1 MTLSVAEQLAQLNA
15 ARQLVLADAV
25 LYPQIIQGVLPI
37 VGVNAS
43 IEIRRWGADFLAE
56 TFASLAVTSQ
66 QKQSLSIVVLQTL
79 RELLEL
85 PGQDI
90 EVLKNVV
97 QAAAGVY
104 GHVFRHVYVHLS
116 RLRWGTMSSIGD
128 LACPVLSAEH
138 TAWY

>member
-66 QKQSLSIVVLQTL
+66 QKQGLSIVVLQTL
-79 RELLEL
+79 RELLEVQ
-85 PGQDI
+85 GQDI

-97 QAAAGVY
+97 QAAAGAY
-104 GHVFRHVYVHLS
+104 GHVFRHVYVQLLHFHWSTGSLV
-116 RLRWGTMSSIGD
+116 GYV
-128 LACPVLSAEH
+128 ACQVLSAEIR
-138 TAWY
+138 AWY